1 MDAHYKKLN
10 TELIAEVQSL
20 RLRLSEM
27 RRTEVALQ
35 ALLFDERAEHQ
46 KTLRRAVNKFVQ
58 SLGIPIGTELEAD
71 ITRTTTD
78 VEQSTAPARRTRS
91 IIERRASVERRS
103 SVERRTSLA
112 PRISS
117 SSLTLSPTDR
127 RRSISAQSMEL
138 EEEEQQQQEPTEI
151 TTPLPR
157 RVAELEFDDS
167 ESPIPDNGTTS
178 AVSADESPRP
188 NLFLIVEESAMD
200 ISSASESIA
209 TVSDDTS
216 ISLRGANVKTPSP
229 SGRVLRDLSIN
240 VPTITVTRGMK
251 SLQRSS
257 AILCD
262 TTNEDN
268 EEMSVQEIRHAPSR
282 SPGYSRLK
290 LTLGENN
297 PNLLMVT
304 PRRSQFNSI
313 STAPGC
319 TSTPC
324 DLSSELKVRK
334 KKQKDQKTQSEE
346 EEEEKP
352 LNTSYSCRPSRSC
365 RPTTLVEPKL
375 STKLRNESATKK
387 PTTKRNTRSK
397 SSN

>member
-35 ALLFDERAEHQ
+35 ALLFEERAEQQ

-78 VEQSTAPARRTRS
+78 VQQSTAPARRTRS

-103 SVERRTSLA
+103 SVEGRSSLA
-112 PRISS
+112 PPRSS
-117 SSLTLSPTDR
+117 SCLTSSPSDR
-127 RRSISAQSMEL
+127 RRSNSTQSLEL
-138 EEEEQQQQEPTEI
+138 QEEEQQQEPAEI

-157 RVAELEFDDS
+157 RIAELEFDDS
-167 ESPIPDNGTTS
+167 TSPIPDNGT
-178 AVSADESPRP
+178 AGAALADESPRP

-200 ISSASESIA
+200 ITSASESIA
-209 TVSDDTS
+209 TVSDDSS
-216 ISLRGANVKTPSP
+216 ISLHETNVKTPSP

-240 VPTITVTRGMK
+240 VPTITISRGMK

-257 AILCD
+257 AIICD

-268 EEMSVQEIRHAPSR
+268 EEMSVQQIRHAPPR
-282 SPGYSRLK
+282 SPGCSRLK
-290 LTLGENN
+290 LTLVENN

-313 STAPGC
+313 RTAPGC

-324 DLSSELKVRK
+324 DLSPEVKVRK
-334 KKQKDQKTQSEE
+334 KKQKEQKPQSEE
-346 EEEEKP
+346 EEEEQP
-352 LNTSYSCRPSRSC
+352 LNSTYSRRPSRSC

-387 PTTKRNTRSK
+387 PTTKRSNRSK